1 MAEGH
6 ERSYAPAWA
15 RDAGAL
21 ALAAWFGG
29 ALFFSTT
36 VAPTLFA
43 VLPSRELAG
52 AVVGRVLPVLNW
64 SGLAVALALLASAKW
79 TGTRRTQ
86 TAALALLAAAN
97 LCGLLIGARIQ
108 AIRRAM
114 SGPIDALA
122 ATDPLRQ
129 AFGSWHMLSVATL
142 GIGLIAAAIAFFA
155 ARRAPT
161 AHNRDRFF

>member
-1 MAEGH
+1 MTRD
-6 ERSYAPAWA
+6 ERGGLVAWMRA
-15 RDAGAL
+15 AGAL

-29 ALFFSTT
+29 ALLFSAT
-36 VAPTLFA
+36 VAPALFA

-64 SGLAVALALLASAKW
+64 SGLAVALALSASA
-79 TGTRRTQ
+79 RRLG
-86 TAALALLAAAN
+86 ARRAEIVALALFAAAN

-108 AIRRAM
+108 SLRRAM

-129 AFGSWHMLSVATL
+129 AFGYWHTLSVIAL
-142 GIGLIAAAIAFFA
+142 GVGLIAAAVAFFVA
-155 ARRAPT
+155 VGREHKAR
-161 AHNRDRFF
+161 D